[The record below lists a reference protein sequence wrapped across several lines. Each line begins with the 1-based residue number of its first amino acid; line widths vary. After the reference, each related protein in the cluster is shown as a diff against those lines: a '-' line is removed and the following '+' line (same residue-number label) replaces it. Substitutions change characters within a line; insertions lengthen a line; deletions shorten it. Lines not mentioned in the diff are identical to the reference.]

1 MHSKY
6 VYSELLPLRKILAQI
21 SVPGLDSCGSGIML
35 GIQRGGGSNSILGPQ
50 QAAGLHWAQR
60 IPSSLL
66 SPREREWTRKLPLLS
81 NPHQLETQTHTATL
95 KSYTPAH
102 HSTDCSPL
110 PAKQKPEET
119 DTWEKQS
126 GQVQYPFSKHL
137 NPLKSKTP
145 KLWQLTPQGKATAD
159 EKFYSSLFT
168 LYKGLVSGTV
178 TRKTCHF
185 LEKKKKTL

>member
-1 MHSKY
+1 MNS
-6 VYSELLPLRKILAQI
+6 ILSLTI
-21 SVPGLDSCGSGIML
+21 GSMLFFFLKAFERL
-35 GIQRGGGSNSILGPQ
+35 GINAFKICLFRTSPAEKDLGPDLSARAWFLWIRNNAGNPEGGGSNSILGPQ

-126 GQVQYPFSKHL
+126 GP
-137 NPLKSKTP
+137 
-145 KLWQLTPQGKATAD
+145 
-159 EKFYSSLFT
+159 SSIPIF
-168 LYKGLVSGTV
+168 
-178 TRKTCHF
+178 
-185 LEKKKKTL
+185 